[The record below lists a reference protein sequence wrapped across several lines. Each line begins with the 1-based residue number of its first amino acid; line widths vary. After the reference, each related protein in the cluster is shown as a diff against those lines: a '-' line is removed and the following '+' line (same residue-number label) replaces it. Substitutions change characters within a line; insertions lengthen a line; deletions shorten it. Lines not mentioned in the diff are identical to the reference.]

1 MGTALVVGA
10 SLAGLHAARTLRL
23 GGHEGPIIVAD
34 ADVDAPYDKPP
45 LSKQVLA
52 GEWERDR
59 IVLPAATEDLDLD
72 LRLGLRATELDAS
85 ARTVAFAGADGADG
99 AATVAFDQL
108 VIATGAAARRLPDTA
123 GIAGV
128 HVVRTLHDSLALR
141 AELEATPSRVVVIGA
156 GFIGA
161 EVASTCRRRGLEVTL
176 VEALSVPL
184 ERILGAEMGRVCAAV
199 HVANGVDLR
208 LGVGVDHLDTIEV
221 GGESRVTGV
230 TLTDGSTVVADVVVV
245 GIGVQLNV
253 DWLTESGLTIDDG
266 VVCDASLR
274 AAPGIVAA
282 GDLARYPSARFD
294 RMLRIEHW
302 ETAIAGGEAA
312 ARTLLAEQRR
322 ESAPVFDPV
331 PWFWSDQYDRKIQLA
346 GRPQPSDECVV
357 VEGSTEEFRFVAL
370 YGSGDRLTGVLG
382 MNRPRHVVQMRMAM
396 EEGIT
401 FPAALERMAT
411 P

>member
-23 GGHEGPIIVAD
+23 EGHVGPIVVVD

-52 GEWERDR
+52 GEWDRDR
-59 IVLPAATEDLDLD
+59 VVLPAATEDLDLD
-72 LRLGLRATELDAS
+72 LRLGLRATALDAS
-85 ARTVAFAGADGADG
+85 ARTVSVAGVDGASMLD
-99 AATVAFDQL
+99 FDQL
-108 VIATGAAARRLPDTA
+108 VIATGAAARRLPDSA
-123 GIAGV
+123 GITGV
-128 HVVRTLHDSLALR
+128 HVVRTLHDALALR
-141 AELEATPSRVVVIGA
+141 AELDAVPARVVVIGA

-221 GGESRVTGV
+221 AGESRVAGV

-253 DWLTESGLTIDDG
+253 DWLVGSGLSIDDG

-294 RMLRIEHW
+294 RMMRIEHW

-312 ARTLLAEQRR
+312 ARTLLAEQRG

-357 VEGSTEEFRFVAL
+357 VEGSTDEFRFVAL

-401 FPAALERMAT
+401 FPAALERMAAA
-411 P
+411 

>member
-23 GGHEGPIIVAD
+23 EGHSGPIVVVD
-34 ADVDAPYDKPP
+34 ADPDAPYDKPP
-45 LSKQVLA
+45 LSKQVLS

-59 IVLPAATEDLDLD
+59 IVLPAATDDLDLD
-72 LRLGLRATELDAS
+72 LRLGHRATALDITT
-85 ARTVAFAGADGADG
+85 RTVAFEGAGAAP
-99 AATVAFDQL
+99 VSFDQL
-108 VIATGAAARRLPDTA
+108 VIATGAAARRLPDSA

-141 AELEATPSRVVVIGA
+141 AELEAEPSRVVVIGA

-161 EVASTCRRRGLEVTL
+161 EVASTCRRRGLDVTL

-184 ERILGAEMGRVCAAV
+184 ERILGAGMGQVCAEV
-199 HVANGVDLR
+199 HRVNGVDLR
-208 LGVGVDHLDTIEV
+208 LGVGVTHLDTIEV
-221 GGESRVTGV
+221 DGERRVAGV
-230 TLTDGSTVVADVVVV
+230 TLTDGTSVAAEVVVV

-253 DWLTESGLTIDDG
+253 DWLADSGLTIDDG

-282 GDLARYPSARFD
+282 GDLARYPSSRFG

-312 ARTLLAEQRR
+312 ARTLLAEQRG
-322 ESAPVFDPV
+322 EAAPVFDPV

-346 GRPQPSDECVV
+346 GRPQPADECVV

-370 YGSGDRLTGVLG
+370 YGDGDRLTGVLG

-401 FPAALERMAT
+401 FSAALERMAA

>member
-23 GGHEGPIIVAD
+23 EGHDGQIVVVD
-34 ADVDAPYDKPP
+34 ADPDAPYDKPP

-59 IVLPAATEDLDLD
+59 IALPALTEDLDLD
-72 LRLGLRATELDAS
+72 LRLGLRAAALDLP
-85 ARTVAFAGADGADG
+85 ARAVSFDGAG
-99 AATVAFDQL
+99 GRTSLPFDQL
-108 VIATGAAARRLPDTA
+108 VIATGAGARRLPGA
-123 GIAGV
+123 EGIAGV
-128 HVVRTLHDSLALR
+128 HVLRTLQDCLALR
-141 AELEATPSRVVVIGA
+141 AELDAAPSRVVVVGA
-156 GFIGA
+156 GFIGG
-161 EVASTCRRRGLEVTL
+161 EVASTCRRRGLDVT
-176 VEALSVPL
+176 VIEALDVPL
-184 ERILGAEMGRVCAAV
+184 ERILGREMGMVCAAV
-199 HVANGVDLR
+199 HVSNGVDLR
-208 LGVGVDHLDTIEV
+208 LGAGVDHIDTIEV
-221 GGESRVTGV
+221 DGETRVAGV
-230 TLTDGSTVVADVVVV
+230 TLTDGSTIEAQVVVV

-253 DWLTESGLTIDDG
+253 DWLADSGLAIDDG

-282 GDLARYPSARFD
+282 GDIARFPSARFG

-312 ARTLLAEQRR
+312 ARTLLAEQRG
-322 ESAPVFDPV
+322 EPAPVFDPV

-346 GRPQPSDECVV
+346 GRPQSTDRCVV
-357 VEGSTEEFRFVAL
+357 VEGSTEDFRFVAL
-370 YGSGDRLTGVLG
+370 YGDGDTLTGVLG

-401 FPAALERMAT
+401 FSAALERMT
-411 P
+411 GT

>member
-23 GGHEGPIIVAD
+23 EGHVGPIVVVD

-72 LRLGLRATELDAS
+72 LRLGLRATALDAS
-85 ARTVAFAGADGADG
+85 ARTVSFAGADGAS
-99 AATVAFDQL
+99 TVSFDQL

-128 HVVRTLHDSLALR
+128 HVVRTLHDALALR
-141 AELEATPSRVVVIGA
+141 SELEAAPSRVVVIGA

-161 EVASTCRRRGLEVTL
+161 EVASTCRRRGLDVTL

-184 ERILGAEMGRVCAAV
+184 ERILGAGMGRVCAAV

-221 GGESRVTGV
+221 GGESRVAGV
-230 TLTDGSTVVADVVVV
+230 TLTDGSSVAADVVVV

-253 DWLTESGLTIDDG
+253 DWLADSGLSVDDG

-282 GDLARYPSARFD
+282 GDLARYPSSRFG

-312 ARTLLAEQRR
+312 ARTLLAEQRG

-346 GRPQPSDECVV
+346 GRPQPADECVV
-357 VEGSTEEFRFVAL
+357 VEGSTDEFRFVAL

-401 FPAALERMAT
+401 FTAALERMAAA
-411 P
+411 

>member
-23 GGHEGPIIVAD
+23 EGHEGPIVVVD

-59 IVLPAATEDLDLD
+59 IVLPAATEDLGLD
-72 LRLGLRATELDAS
+72 LRLGVRATALDAS
-85 ARTVAFAGADGADG
+85 ARTVTFAGGDGAS
-99 AATVAFDQL
+99 TLPFDQL
-108 VIATGAAARRLPDTA
+108 VIATGAGARRLPDSA
-123 GIAGV
+123 GIVGV
-128 HVVRTLHDSLALR
+128 HVVRSLHDALALR
-141 AELEATPSRVVVIGA
+141 AELDAGPSRVVVIGA

-176 VEALSVPL
+176 VEALAVPL
-184 ERILGAEMGRVCAAV
+184 ERILGAEMGRVCAEV

-208 LGVGVDHLDTIEV
+208 LGVGVERLETIEV
-221 GGESRVTGV
+221 GGERRVAGV
-230 TLTDGSTVVADVVVV
+230 ILTDGSSVATDVVVV
-245 GIGVQLNV
+245 GIGVQLNT
-253 DWLTESGLTIDDG
+253 DWLADSGLTIDDG
-266 VVCDASLR
+266 VVCDATLS

-312 ARTLLAEQRR
+312 ARTLLAEQRG
-322 ESAPVFDPV
+322 EVAPVFDPV

-346 GRPQPSDECVV
+346 GRPLPTDECVV

-370 YGSGDRLTGVLG
+370 YGSGERLTGVLG

-401 FPAALERMAT
+401 FPDALARMAAT
-411 P
+411 